1 MLKDK
6 SQFDFL
12 KKGYHFEKETFK
24 IPKPKP
30 DLITRSFYLF
40 VIISWMLFAAS
51 IFYLVSAMPQSDN
64 LFTKVLK
71 AKMNYNWK
79 IDRLA
84 EFARY
89 NLILLFVSTI
99 TIIFNLQRL
108 KRKSDTLDYFNIF
121 TAVYSIAG
129 IIFYLYMR

>member
-1 MLKDK
+1 MP
-6 SQFDFL
+6 Q
-12 KKGYHFEKETFK
+12 
-24 IPKPKP
+24 PKP

-99 TIIFNLQRL
+99 TIVFNLQRL

-121 TAVYSIAG
+121 TAVYSVAG

>member
-1 MLKDK
+1 MLKNK

-12 KKGYHFEKETFK
+12 KKGYHFEKESFK
-24 IPKPKP
+24 VPPKKP
-30 DLITRSFYLF
+30 DSITRAFYLF
-40 VIISWMLFAAS
+40 VTISWVIFAIS

-71 AKMNYNWK
+71 AKMNYSWK
-79 IDRLA
+79 IERLA

-89 NLILLFVSTI
+89 NLILLVVSTMS
-99 TIIFNLQRL
+99 IIFNLQRL

-121 TAVYSIAG
+121 TAIYSIAG
-129 IIFYLYMR
+129 IMFYFYMR